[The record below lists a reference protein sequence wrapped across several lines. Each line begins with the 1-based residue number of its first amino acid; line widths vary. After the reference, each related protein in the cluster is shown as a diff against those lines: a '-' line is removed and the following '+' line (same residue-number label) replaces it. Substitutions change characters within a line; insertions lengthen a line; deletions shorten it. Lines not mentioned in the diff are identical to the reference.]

1 MSNLTSV
8 EKLKAALKRADEL
21 ALEVVTNGND
31 APDKVEA
38 RREELMSMT
47 QEEVVELLLTAEKV
61 KNDKPFTIEQ
71 IARPLL
77 ESEELAIFTY
87 DQIASTIRKHCPTA
101 KTTGK
106 GIASYVQSHKE
117 DWNVVPRERFK
128 IDVAELLAVGQ

>member
-38 RREELMSMT
+38 RREELLAMT
-47 QEEVVELLLTAEKV
+47 QEEVVELLLKAEKV
-61 KNDKPFTIEQ
+61 KSDKPFTIEQ

-77 ESEELAIFTY
+77 EAPELAIFTY
-87 DQIASTIRKHCPTA
+87 DQIASTIRKHAPEA

-106 GIASYVQSHKE
+106 GIASYVQNHKE